1 MMILIFISL
10 TSFIVTLI
18 LMTLS
23 LTVSKK
29 TNKMREKLIPF
40 ECGFNFF
47 NFARM
52 PFSMQFFLIAI
63 IFIIF
68 DVEII
73 LILPLIPSIFKS
85 NLIKWSLT
93 STSFLMILILGIF
106 IEWKEKSFEWKK

>member
-18 LMTLS
+18 LMSLS

-93 STSFLMILILGIF
+93 STFFLMILILGIF

>member
-1 MMILIFISL
+1 MMIICISTLTCFFI
-10 TSFIVTLI
+10 TII
-18 LMTLS
+18 LMTIS
-23 LTVSKK
+23 MVVSKK
-29 TNKMREKLIPF
+29 SMKMREKMIPF

-47 NFARM
+47 NSARM

-73 LILPLIPSIFKS
+73 LIVPLITSIFKS
-85 NLIKWSLT
+85 NIFKWT
-93 STSFLMILILGIF
+93 ATTMTFLMILMLGIL

>member
-1 MMILIFISL
+1 MMIFLFTIL
-10 TSFIVTLI
+10 TSFIVTFV
-18 LMTLS
+18 LMMIS

-29 TNKMREKLIPF
+29 SNKMREKMIPF

-73 LILPLIPSIFKS
+73 LIVPLIPSLFKA
-85 NLIKWSLT
+85 NLFKWTNTSL
-93 STSFLMILILGIF
+93 SFLTILILGIL
-106 IEWKEKSFEWKK
+106 IEWKEKTFEWKK

>member
-1 MMILIFISL
+1 MMLFLFISL
-10 TSFIVTLI
+10 TSFIVTLF
-18 LMTLS
+18 LMSLS
-23 LTVSKK
+23 LTISKK
-29 TNKMREKLIPF
+29 SNKMREKMIPF

-73 LILPLIPSIFKS
+73 LIVPLIPSIFKA
-85 NLIKWSLT
+85 NLIKWMVTSLT
-93 STSFLMILILGIF
+93 FLMILIIGIMV
-106 IEWKEKSFEWKK
+106 EWKEKTFEWKK

>member
-1 MMILIFISL
+1 MMVFIFASL
-10 TSFIVTLI
+10 TSLIVTAL
-18 LMTLS
+18 LMGLS
-23 LTVSKK
+23 LTISKK
-29 TNKMREKLIPF
+29 SNNSREKMIPF

-73 LILPLIPSIFKS
+73 LIVPLIPSIFKA
-85 NLIKWSLT
+85 NLFKWTTTSLI
-93 STSFLMILILGIF
+93 FLVILILGILM
-106 IEWKEKSFEWKK
+106 EWKEKTFEWKK